1 MKFLLIILFLFTF
14 LDVKA
19 DEIEDLF
26 LNDNPT
32 NILFWNK
39 KQKIYGFKNIEKLL
53 PVKVITKGSNASPLP
68 ERLLSF
74 DDFTYS
80 VGYKSFDI
88 DDYFK
93 KFNIGGMIIL
103 HEGNIVFEKYA
114 LGNTIES
121 KWISFSVTKSVT
133 SMLLGAAIKDG
144 YIKSP
149 FRS

>member
-80 VGYKSFDI
+80 VGYKSYNI

-93 KFNIGGMIIL
+93 KFNIGM
-103 HEGNIVFEKYA
+103 
-114 LGNTIES
+114 
-121 KWISFSVTKSVT
+121 
-133 SMLLGAAIKDG
+133 
-144 YIKSP
+144 
-149 FRS
+149 